1 MSKLRFGFIGAA
13 GIARKNWKAV
23 RNTANATVAAVASR
37 DLERARQFIA
47 DGQADAP
54 MDEPPRPFGS
64 YAEMVVSDTIDAV
77 YIPLPTG
84 VRKEW
89 VLRAARA
96 GKHVVC
102 EKPCAV
108 TVADLEEMIST
119 CRDNK
124 VQFMDGVM
132 FMHSRRLEKLRGSI
146 DNDIGPLRR
155 ITSAFSFHGDEKF
168 FANNIRVDTTLEPFG
183 ALGDLGW
190 YDIRLALWTMKEK
203 LPHSVTGRILREAS
217 GVPTEF
223 SGELFFDDVSSGFFC
238 SFDAATEQWAVLTGT
253 SGHIMFPDFVL
264 PYYGDESSFE
274 IFNTEL
280 EVIRCD
286 YNMHPRRRK
295 IAVHELSNSHATAQ
309 ETNLF
314 RNFTAQVQSG
324 ALNNDWPQIALNT
337 QRVMTACLESARRNS
352 QPIPIK

>member
-1 MSKLRFGFIGAA
+1 MGKLRFGFIGAA
-13 GIARKNWKAV
+13 GIARKNWKAI
-23 RNTANATVAAVASR
+23 RNTGNATVAAVASR

-47 DGQADAP
+47 DCQSDAP
-54 MDEPPRPFGS
+54 MDESPRPFGS
-64 YAEMVVSDTIDAV
+64 YDELVASDEIDAV

-89 VLRAARA
+89 VLKSARA

-108 TVADLEEMIST
+108 SIADLEEMIRV
-119 CRDNK
+119 CRENN

-132 FMHSRRLEKLRGSI
+132 FMHSLRLEKLRAAL

-155 ITSAFSFHGDEKF
+155 VTSAFSFHGDESF
-168 FANNIRVDTTLEPFG
+168 FAKNIRVSTALEPFG

-203 LPHSVTGRILREAS
+203 LPRTVTGRILSEAS

-223 SGELFFDDVSSGFFC
+223 SGELFFDNVSSSFFC

-253 SGHIMFPDFVL
+253 TGHIMFPDFVL
-264 PYYGDESSFE
+264 PYYGNESSFE
-274 IFNTEL
+274 LLNTEL

-286 YNMHPRRRK
+286 YNMHPGRRK

-314 RNFTAQVQSG
+314 RNFATQVQSG
-324 ALNNDWPQIALNT
+324 KLNSDWPQIALNT
-337 QRVMTACLESARRNS
+337 ERVMVACLESARQNS
-352 QPIPIK
+352 KPIPVA